1 MDFSEELW
9 WQNLIE
15 WIIDEG
21 KIVTFKTLAGT
32 LNVHVNMA
40 KKMLATFYQ
49 GPQQDKISAFYLIIG
64 QLENNNGLSLQVVAE
79 KDVKRTEASLKKITS
94 KHIFAL
100 CRSKMDMSTADIL
113 QALEEINQDP
123 NQMIPLRAIKNGK
136 IKMTAKEERES
147 TEPKTKE
154 KVEVKPEPDIEFE
167 DNKNEDNKKEGNKK
181 EDNKKEDNKKEDNKK
196 ENNKKENKSN
206 EASKVTKKGGGG
218 SIAAMFAK
226 APPPKPKKPKEEP
239 ADSIPS
245 PLVEEPSK
253 DASQT
258 KVNSKKREKPALK
271 SNKKHKRIRMM
282 SSSEDDEEDSTS
294 ENEKEEKKRYFT
306 ATEPESPE
314 KEEQE
319 DKENDEEVVLETPK
333 NEKQDAQKRRRG
345 RKLVNKTF
353 LDDSGFMVTKKEYA
367 SCSESEE
374 EEAKKSASQPKSKI
388 PYTLGPSA
396 KKPKSSEKSNEEQQS
411 QPRKQATIKN
421 FFTRK

>member
-1 MDFSEELW
+1 MDFGEELW
-9 WQNLIE
+9 WQNLIQ

-21 KIVTFKTLAGT
+21 KIVTFKTLAGM

-113 QALEEINQDP
+113 QALEEINRDP

-167 DNKNEDNKKEGNKK
+167 DNKK

-196 ENNKKENKSN
+196 ENKSN
-206 EASKVTKKGGGG
+206 EASKATKKGGGG

-239 ADSIPS
+239 VDSIPS

-258 KVNSKKREKPALK
+258 KVNSKKREKPTLK

-282 SSSEDDEEDSTS
+282 SSSEEDEEDSTS
-294 ENEKEEKKRYFT
+294 ESEKEEKKRYFT

-319 DKENDEEVVLETPK
+319 DKENDEEVVPDTPK
-333 NEKQDAQKRRRG
+333 NEKQDTAQKRRRG

-353 LDDSGFMVTKKEYA
+353 LDDSGFMVTKKEYV

-388 PYTLGPSA
+388 PYTLGPLA

>member
-49 GPQQDKISAFYLIIG
+49 GQQDKISAFYLIIG
-64 QLENNNGLSLQVVAE
+64 QPENNNGLSLQVVAE

-123 NQMIPLRAIKNGK
+123 NQMIPLRAIKNRK
-136 IKMTAKEERES
+136 IKMTTKEERES
-147 TEPKTKE
+147 TEPKTIE
-154 KVEVKPEPDIEFE
+154 KVVVKPEPDIEI
-167 DNKNEDNKKEGNKK
+167 EDNKKEDNKKEDIKK
-181 EDNKKEDNKKEDNKK
+181 EDNKKEDNKKA
-196 ENNKKENKSN
+196 NKSN
-206 EASKVTKKGGGG
+206 EASKNFQDKDKGTKKGGGG

-282 SSSEDDEEDSTS
+282 SSSEEDEEDSTS
-294 ENEKEEKKRYFT
+294 ESEKEEKKRYFT

-319 DKENDEEVVLETPK
+319 DKENDEEVVPDTPK
-333 NEKQDAQKRRRG
+333 NEKQDTAQKRRRG

-353 LDDSGFMVTKKEYA
+353 LDDSGFMVTKKEYI

>member
-49 GPQQDKISAFYLIIG
+49 GQQQDKISAFYLIIG
-64 QLENNNGLSLQVVAE
+64 QPENNNGLSLQVVAE

-123 NQMIPLRAIKNGK
+123 NQMIPLRAIKNRK
-136 IKMTAKEERES
+136 IKMTTKEERES
-147 TEPKTKE
+147 TEPKTIE
-154 KVEVKPEPDIEFE
+154 KVVVKPEPDIEIE
-167 DNKNEDNKKEGNKK
+167 DNKK

-196 ENNKKENKSN
+196 ENKSN
-206 EASKVTKKGGGG
+206 EASKGTKKGGGG

-239 ADSIPS
+239 VDSIPS

-258 KVNSKKREKPALK
+258 KVNSKKREKPSLK

-353 LDDSGFMVTKKEYA
+353 LDDSGFMVTKKEYV

-388 PYTLGPSA
+388 PYTLGPLA

>member
-21 KIVTFKTLAGT
+21 KIVTFKTLAST

-49 GPQQDKISAFYLIIG
+49 GPQQDKISAVYLIIG

-113 QALEEINQDP
+113 QALEEINRDP
-123 NQMIPLRAIKNGK
+123 NQMIPLRAIKNRK
-136 IKMTAKEERES
+136 IKMTTKEERES

-167 DNKNEDNKKEGNKK
+167 DNKKEY
-181 EDNKKEDNKKEDNKK
+181 NKKEDNKKEDNKK
-196 ENNKKENKSN
+196 ENKSN
-206 EASKVTKKGGGG
+206 EASKGTKKGGGG

-239 ADSIPS
+239 VDSIPS

-258 KVNSKKREKPALK
+258 KVNSKKREKPSLK

-282 SSSEDDEEDSTS
+282 SSSEEDEEDSTS
-294 ENEKEEKKRYFT
+294 ESEKEEKKRYFT

-319 DKENDEEVVLETPK
+319 DKENDEEVVPDTPK
-333 NEKQDAQKRRRG
+333 NEKQDTAQKRRRG

-353 LDDSGFMVTKKEYA
+353 LDDSGFMVTKKEYV

-388 PYTLGPSA
+388 PYTLGPLA
-396 KKPKSSEKSNEEQQS
+396 KKPKSSEKSNDEQQS